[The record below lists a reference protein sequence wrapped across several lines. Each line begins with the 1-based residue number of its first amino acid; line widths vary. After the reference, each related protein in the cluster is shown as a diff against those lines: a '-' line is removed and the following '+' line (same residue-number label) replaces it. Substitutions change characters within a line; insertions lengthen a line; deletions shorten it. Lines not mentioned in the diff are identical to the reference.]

1 MAPDIGA
8 VMGHIE
14 GQIAQDL
21 HPQAAGQRQQP
32 QPLDLQLPLQQGLL
46 QQGVLL
52 VPVERGQGPA
62 LAAGQGFGPLPP
74 GRLAVEPAQ
83 HHEAAMVLQPEL
95 LLEGP
100 GFKAAALVL
109 ALVRPALPQPASQ
122 ELGALGRR
130 RQVEAGAGARRQ
142 GIEVSRLQQ
151 AVVHQGLAIEQPGV
165 EGKAAGGA
173 IGGAAAIGGGQGQ
186 QLPHPHALGG
196 EQLNPGGGG
205 LAKTAA
211 GRGSGQ
217 GRGVQQHSAAT
228 AWG

>member
-1 MAPDIGA
+1 MVEAQAIEQFQLALEPLHPPGKAAQPVPEPGVHRRAPELARFGEVIGRHAALGAQGAERTQRKQAAMAPDIGA

-14 GQIAQDL
+14 GQIAEDL

-32 QPLDLQLPLQQGLL
+32 QPLDLQLPLEQGLL

-52 VPVERGQGPA
+52 VPVECGQGPA

-100 GFKAAALVL
+100 GVKAAALVFV
-109 ALVRPALPQPASQ
+109 LVRPALQQLAGQ

-142 GIEVSRLQQ
+142 VVEVARLQQ
-151 AVVHQGLAIEQPGV
+151 AVLD
-165 EGKAAGGA
+165 
-173 IGGAAAIGGGQGQ
+173 
-186 QLPHPHALGG
+186 
-196 EQLNPGGGG
+196 
-205 LAKTAA
+205 
-211 GRGSGQ
+211 
-217 GRGVQQHSAAT
+217 
-228 AWG
+228 